1 MFLACMA
8 WVFILHARG
17 YSDTTNSVKVTP
29 PGVAAIQKKYDHLSD
44 GLSRSAQRSL
54 SRFEKLEQKL
64 KRKLAKKDSA
74 AAKKLFEGSDQQY
87 RQLEQK
93 LKSGDSSSTAANLN
107 TYLPGLDSLKTSL
120 RFLDQPGQQLKNI
133 TGGELSKATAAVNQA
148 GKNLQDAVNVQKFLK
163 ERRQQLKTQ
172 LEQMGL
178 VKDLKKLNK
187 EIYYYQQQLNEY
199 KDLLN
204 HPDKLAQQVVS
215 RLRDL
220 PAFKDFMSRNSEL
233 SQLFR
238 MPGNANTPA
247 SLAGLQTRASVQQ
260 QLTQQLG
267 SNANPQQYLQQQV
280 QQAQGELNKL
290 KDKVNQLGGG
300 SSDMEIPDFKPNNQK
315 TKSFWKRL
323 EYGANIQSQKPNGLM
338 PVTSD
343 IALTVGYKLNDK
355 STIGIGASYKLGWGK
370 DISHIRFSSQGLG
383 LRSYLDVKLKGSIWI
398 SGGYEY
404 NYQQE
409 FSRLDQLR
417 DLNAWQKS
425 GLIGLSKKYKLGK
438 KNGNLQLLWDFLS
451 YSQVP
456 RTQPLKFRV
465 GYVF

>member
-1 MFLACMA
+1 MQGRS
-8 WVFILHARG
+8 LHAQQLTG
-17 YSDTTNSVKVTP
+17 GTSP
-29 PGVAAIQKKYDHLSD
+29 AGVADSASHTGLHLTSVTKNYDQLSS
-44 GLSRSAQRSL
+44 GLDRAAERAL

-64 KRKLAKKDSA
+64 KRKLARRDST
-74 AAKKLFEGSDQQY
+74 AAKKLFAGSEQQY

-93 LKSGDSSSTAANLN
+93 LKGSDSLSSVPNLN

-120 RFLDQPGQQLKNI
+120 RFLDQPGTTLKNI
-133 TGGELSKATAAVNQA
+133 TGGELSKATAAVSLA
-148 GKNLQDAVNVQKFLK
+148 GKNLQDAVQVQHFLK
-163 ERRQQLKTQ
+163 ERRQQLKEQ
-172 LEQMGL
+172 LEQLGL

-187 EIYYYQQQLNEY
+187 EVYYYQQQLNEY

-238 MPGNANTPA
+238 APGNANIPG
-247 SLAGLQTRASVQQ
+247 SLAGLQTRTSVQQ
-260 QLTQQLG
+260 QLSQQIG
-267 SNANPQQYLQQQV
+267 NNANPQQYLQQQM

-323 EYGANIQSQKPNGLM
+323 EYGVNIQSQKPNGLM

-343 IALTVGYKLNDK
+343 LALTAGYKLNDK
-355 STIGIGASYKLGWGK
+355 STIGIGASYKMGWGK
-370 DISHIRFSSQGLG
+370 DISHIRISSQGLG
-383 LRSYLDVKLKGSIWI
+383 LRSYVDVKLKGSIWI

-456 RTQPLKFRV
+456 KTQPLKFRV